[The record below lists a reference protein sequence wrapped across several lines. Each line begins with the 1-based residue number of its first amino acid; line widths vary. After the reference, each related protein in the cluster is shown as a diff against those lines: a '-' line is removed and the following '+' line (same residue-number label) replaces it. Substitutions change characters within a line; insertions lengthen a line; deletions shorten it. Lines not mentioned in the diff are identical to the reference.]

1 MIDVK
6 KLYFSYTDKP
16 FVENV
21 SFHVGKGEIFGFLG
35 PSGAGKST
43 IQKVLT
49 GLNTKYKGSVKVAG
63 TEIRERTNRFY
74 ENIGVDFEFST
85 CYEKFTARQNLAY
98 FASLYEKQ
106 PRSIDELLHMVGLE
120 NDGDKKV
127 GDFSKGMRSRLNF
140 IKALIHDPDIL
151 FLDEPTS
158 GLDPTNNRLMKDI
171 ILAEKKRGKTVIITT
186 HNMFDATE
194 LCDQVAFIVAG
205 KVSALDSPHNLI
217 MSRGAAKI
225 QYTYYDKGEK
235 TGECL
240 LDRTTEDKLLKN
252 LISENRLLSIHS
264 SEPTLND
271 IFVDITGKKVLQVG
285 AGNIALRRTESL
297 LRFGA
302 DVTVTAS
309 EIRMEFLQ
317 LQQKYGRKRLE
328 LIRSPFMH
336 GMTRGYELVLTATG
350 DEKAD
355 LEVWEECKKH
365 HIWVN
370 VASDQALCDF
380 RFPALV
386 EEDDIVAGINSCNN
400 DHGKVREVSAKIRE
414 ILGTVDYN
422 NVEE

>member
-21 SFHVGKGEIFGFLG
+21 SFHVGRGEIFGFLG

-43 IQKVLT
+43 IQKILT
-49 GLNTKYKGSVKVAG
+49 GLNTSYKGSVKVAG
-63 TEIRERTNRFY
+63 TEIREHTNRFY

-98 FASLYEKQ
+98 FASLYDKQ

-127 GDFSKGMRSRLNF
+127 ADFSKGMRSRLNF
-140 IKALIHDPDIL
+140 IKALVHDPDIL
-151 FLDEPTS
+151 FLDE
-158 GLDPTNNRLMKDI
+158 PTNNRLMKDI
-171 ILAEKKRGKTVIITT
+171 ILAEKKRGKTIIITT

-225 QYTYYDKGEK
+225 HYTYYDKGEK

-240 LDRTTEDKLLKN
+240 LDRTTEDKLLKS

-271 IFVDITGKKVLQVG
+271 IFVDITGRTLQ
-285 AGNIALRRTESL
+285 
-297 LRFGA
+297 
-302 DVTVTAS
+302 
-309 EIRMEFLQ
+309 
-317 LQQKYGRKRLE
+317 
-328 LIRSPFMH
+328 
-336 GMTRGYELVLTATG
+336 
-350 DEKAD
+350 
-355 LEVWEECKKH
+355 
-365 HIWVN
+365 
-370 VASDQALCDF
+370 
-380 RFPALV
+380 
-386 EEDDIVAGINSCNN
+386 
-400 DHGKVREVSAKIRE
+400 
-414 ILGTVDYN
+414 
-422 NVEE
+422 

>member
-21 SFHVGKGEIFGFLG
+21 SFHVGRGEIFGFLG

-43 IQKVLT
+43 IQKILT
-49 GLNTKYKGSVKVAG
+49 GLNTSYKGSVKVAG
-63 TEIRERTNRFY
+63 TEIREHTNRFY

-98 FASLYEKQ
+98 FASLYDKQ

-127 GDFSKGMRSRLNF
+127 ADFSKGMRSRLNF
-140 IKALIHDPDIL
+140 IKALVHDPDIL

-171 ILAEKKRGKTVIITT
+171 ILAEKKRGKTIIITT

-217 MSRGAAKI
+217 MSRGATKI
-225 QYTYYDKGEK
+225 HYTYYDKGEK

-240 LDRTTEDKLLKN
+240 LDRTTEDKLLKS

-271 IFVDITGKKVLQVG
+271 IFVDITGRTLQ
-285 AGNIALRRTESL
+285 
-297 LRFGA
+297 
-302 DVTVTAS
+302 
-309 EIRMEFLQ
+309 
-317 LQQKYGRKRLE
+317 
-328 LIRSPFMH
+328 
-336 GMTRGYELVLTATG
+336 
-350 DEKAD
+350 
-355 LEVWEECKKH
+355 
-365 HIWVN
+365 
-370 VASDQALCDF
+370 
-380 RFPALV
+380 
-386 EEDDIVAGINSCNN
+386 
-400 DHGKVREVSAKIRE
+400 
-414 ILGTVDYN
+414 
-422 NVEE
+422 